1 MEERRMWMQSF
12 KDTINRIES
21 KIMPINQIDHRFR
34 LEHMTF
40 VMEGI
45 SMQARLLTSSD
56 EDYSIQC
63 NYSYSQQRITDWI
76 MMDAYGTEYQV
87 VGIVSKTLYFFARKS
102 CASILETMGYE
113 VNEE

>member
-1 MEERRMWMQSF
+1 MQSF

-34 LEHMTF
+34 LENMMF

-45 SMQARLLTSSD
+45 SLQARLLTSSG

-63 NYSYSQQRITDWI
+63 NYSYSEKRIADWI
-76 MMDAYGTEYQV
+76 MMDSFGTEYQV
-87 VGIVSKTLYFFARKS
+87 VGIVSKTLYYFARKS
-102 CASILETMGYE
+102 CVAIFETMGYE
-113 VNEE
+113 VIEG